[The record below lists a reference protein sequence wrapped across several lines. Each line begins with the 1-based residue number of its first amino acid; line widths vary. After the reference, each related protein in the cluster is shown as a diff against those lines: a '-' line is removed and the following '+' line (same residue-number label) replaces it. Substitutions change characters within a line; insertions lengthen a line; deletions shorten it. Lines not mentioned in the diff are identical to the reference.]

1 MAVEDPLPN
10 SLPTVDADRFGGIA
24 RLYGTG
30 ALERLAAA
38 HVAVVGVGGV
48 GSWAVEALA
57 RSGVGRITLIDLDDL
72 CVTNTNRQLPAMTG
86 TIGRAKVEVMA
97 ERVRAIA
104 PHTRVEAHVE
114 FFTAETAPTLFDP
127 GWTWAVDAIDD
138 VDAKCLLLASC
149 HQAGV
154 PVVASGGAGGRIDP
168 TQVRIADLSATGADP
183 LLRRVRKILRREH
196 GFRAFDGTP
205 WGIPTVCSPERPRFP
220 WSDGTVCER
229 PELDVPSP
237 LRLDCN
243 SGFGT
248 ASFVTATFGF
258 SAASHVVSAI
268 AAPAAVRT

>member
-1 MAVEDPLPN
+1 MPSSPPSSSPTIAVDTE
-10 SLPTVDADRFGGIA
+10 RFGGIA
-24 RLYGTG
+24 RLYGAG

-38 HVAVVGVGGV
+38 HVAVIGVGGV
-48 GSWAVEALA
+48 GSWAVEALV
-57 RSGVGRITLIDLDDL
+57 RSGIGRITLIDLDDL

-97 ERVRAIA
+97 ERARAIA
-104 PHTRVEAHVE
+104 PLVQVETCLE
-114 FFTAETAPTLFDP
+114 FFTEESAEALFNP
-127 GWTWAVDAIDD
+127 SWTWVVDAIDD
-138 VDAKCLLLASC
+138 VDAKCLLLAKC
-149 HQAGV
+149 RAAGV

-168 TQVRIADLSATGADP
+168 TQVRLVDLSESGADP

-205 WGIPTVCSPERPRFP
+205 WGIPTVCSPERPVFP
-220 WSDGTVCER
+220 WSDGTVCEQ
-229 PELDVPSP
+229 PELDVASP

-258 SAASHVVSAI
+258 VAASQVITAI
-268 AAPAAVRT
+268 ARG